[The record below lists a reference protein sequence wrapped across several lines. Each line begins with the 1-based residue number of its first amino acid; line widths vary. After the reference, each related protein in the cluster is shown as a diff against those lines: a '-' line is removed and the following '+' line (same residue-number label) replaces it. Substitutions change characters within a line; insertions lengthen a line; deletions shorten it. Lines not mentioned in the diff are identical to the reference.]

1 MDSGRLVWLSA
12 LLQMRAELDA
22 RCALNQTTQC
32 RGVCYFPAGSP
43 RFGADLREGLT
54 IRIEPFHTP
63 GDLWL
68 DRMLLRPLRAPATRR
83 ALDIGLREKA

>member
-1 MDSGRLVWLSA
+1 
-12 LLQMRAELDA
+12 MRAELDA

-32 RGVCYFPAGSP
+32 RGVCYFPTRTP
-43 RFGADLREGLT
+43 RFEADLREGLT

-68 DRMLLRPLRAPATRR
+68 DRMLLRLLRAPVTRR
-83 ALDIGLREKA
+83 ALDTGLREKA